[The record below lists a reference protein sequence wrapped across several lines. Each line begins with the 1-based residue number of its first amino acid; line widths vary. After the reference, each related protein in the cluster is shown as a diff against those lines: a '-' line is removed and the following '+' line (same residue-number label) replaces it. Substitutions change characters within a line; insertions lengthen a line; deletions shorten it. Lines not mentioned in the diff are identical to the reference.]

1 MKLNSM
7 VEKDSLLIKDLTSL
21 TSAIHSLPSHM
32 KQLELDYEDLE
43 NQYTESKTSD
53 QSTRLMAIQS

>member
-1 MKLNSM
+1 

-21 TSAIHSLPSHM
+21 TSAIHSLPSHL